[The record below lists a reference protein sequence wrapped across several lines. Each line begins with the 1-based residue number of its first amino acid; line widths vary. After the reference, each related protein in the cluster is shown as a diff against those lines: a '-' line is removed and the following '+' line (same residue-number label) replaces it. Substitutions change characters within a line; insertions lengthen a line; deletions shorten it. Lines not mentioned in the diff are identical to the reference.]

1 VKLGYTL
8 RAARQIEQA
17 PAYVA
22 RQSPRGAASVQGRVL
37 AITAVLQQF
46 PETGHATTRAG
57 VRRIAVSPHPYLI
70 DYRIVADEIVVLRFR
85 HAARKPA

>member
-1 VKLGYTL
+1 MKLRNTL

-17 PAYVA
+17 LAYVA
-22 RQSPRGAASVQGRVL
+22 RRSPRGAASVQGRVL

-46 PETGHATTRAG
+46 PGTGYTTTRPG
-57 VRRIAVSPHPYLI
+57 LRRIAVSPYPHLT

-85 HAARKPA
+85 HAARRPA